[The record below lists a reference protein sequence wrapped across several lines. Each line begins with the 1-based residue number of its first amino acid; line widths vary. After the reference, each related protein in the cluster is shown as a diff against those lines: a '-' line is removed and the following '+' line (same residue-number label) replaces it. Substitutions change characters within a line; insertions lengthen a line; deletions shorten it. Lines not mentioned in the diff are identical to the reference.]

1 MRCEETLLLIDAFVD
16 DELDV
21 PSAAQVQR
29 HVELCA
35 GCDAAL
41 RGRAVMRRRIA
52 EEAERYRAPDELHRS
67 VRRSLGLARVR
78 RFPMFAVATA
88 AAAIGG
94 ILVALVGVLA
104 SRNGSSDAAV
114 TMLVDGHVRSLL
126 LADHLIDVA
135 SSDRHT
141 VHPWF
146 DGKIDFAPPVIDL
159 AAQGFALRGGRLDYV
174 NGRAVA
180 ALVYYHGKHPINL
193 FVWRERGAGEPS
205 PGRASRDGFNLV
217 QWQAGGMRFAAVS
230 DLNPRDLDEFVS
242 LLRAPPV
249 ESR

>member
-1 MRCEETLLLIDAFVD
+1 MLCEETLLLIDAFVD

-21 PSAAQVQR
+21 PSAARVQR
-29 HVELCA
+29 HIERCA

-41 RGRAVMRRRIA
+41 RGRAALRRRIA

-67 VRRSLGLARVR
+67 VRRLLRLSRVR
-78 RFPMFAVATA
+78 RFPTFAVATA
-88 AAAIGG
+88 AAIAG

-104 SRNGSSDAAV
+104 SRNASTDPAI

-141 VHPWF
+141 VRPWF

-205 PGRASRDGFNLV
+205 PRRASRDGFNLV

-230 DLNPRDLDEFVS
+230 DLNPRELDEFVR
-242 LLRAPPV
+242 LLRAPPT
-249 ESR
+249 EAR